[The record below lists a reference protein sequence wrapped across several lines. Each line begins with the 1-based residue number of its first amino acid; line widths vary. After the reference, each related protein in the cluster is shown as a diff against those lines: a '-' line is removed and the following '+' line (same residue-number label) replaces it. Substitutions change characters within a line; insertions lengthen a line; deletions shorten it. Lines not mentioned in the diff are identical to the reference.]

1 MKTVD
6 EAESPAADAPAAPAV
21 PDMPNMAS
29 HDGYH
34 DYARVD
40 LSHLTKEERK
50 ARNAAIKT
58 ERYEKRK
65 AYQKDQV
72 RHALCPC
79 TPTCISLMRRHA
91 SCPCLHHTP

>member
-1 MKTVD
+1 MVD
-6 EAESPAADAPAAPAV
+6 EAQAADAPAAPAE
-21 PDMPNMAS
+21 PDMPNMAP

-50 ARNAAIKT
+50 ARNSAIKA
-58 ERYEKRK
+58 ERYEKRR

-72 RHALCPC
+72 RHARRVSMHRHVPC
-79 TPTCISLMRRHA
+79 T
-91 SCPCLHHTP
+91 CPLHTP